1 MRDVSGYIA
10 AFLKR
15 WAGFYDTIRDKTPR
29 VGEPY
34 TCNPSSS
41 IEAAPTI
48 VKTIVL
54 AVPILLECIGRVR
67 STRIPLRA
75 ISSLTDTTSH
85 FYTSP
90 AWRALLHLCF
100 IYYSWPLHM
109 LQIRPPSTYTLPT
122 ETTRTPHLPYPLP
135 TPVLPLP

>member
-1 MRDVSGYIA
+1 MPDVSRYIA

-15 WAGFYDTIRDKTPR
+15 WAGFYSTMRDQNPR

-67 STRIPLRA
+67 STRIALRT

-85 FYTSP
+85 FYASP
-90 AWRALLHLCF
+90 AWRALLLT
-100 IYYSWPLHM
+100 
-109 LQIRPPSTYTLPT
+109 PP
-122 ETTRTPHLPYPLP
+122 ETRRTR
-135 TPVLPLP
+135 